1 MSRSVVRSD
10 AVFVGWQKTSWG
22 EMFALYNITAAHHP
36 SRGSTVTDETL
47 RRLSLHI
54 PATPEP
60 PARLPQA
67 ENTPTRFWKK
77 IESEANIR
85 EQPDLFSIEHSPA
98 R

>member
-1 MSRSVVRSD
+1 MSRAVVRSD

-60 PARLPQA
+60 PARLPQV
-67 ENTPTRFWKK
+67 ENTQTRFLKK
-77 IESEANIR
+77 IESEAKIR
-85 EQPDLFSIEHSPA
+85 QEPDLFSVEHSPA